1 MNVVA
6 VNSAPTLATVPVAAP
21 PPGQLPLIVSEELFR
36 QGTTLR
42 IAHSGQIYQLRLT
55 RENRLILTK

>member
-1 MNVVA
+1 MDPL
-6 VNSAPTLATVPVAAP
+6 SDMAPTLETVPLRP
-21 PPGQLPLIVSEELFR
+21 PAGGQLPLIAASQLFR

-42 IAHSGQIYQLRLT
+42 IEHAGQIYQLRLT

>member
-1 MNVVA
+1 MHSPPEA
-6 VNSAPTLATVPVAAP
+6 APTLATVIQRP
-21 PPGQLPLIVSEELFR
+21 PAGGELPLIAAEQLFR

-42 IAHSGQIYQLRLT
+42 IAHAGQIYQLRLT

>member
-1 MNVVA
+1 MA
-6 VNSAPTLATVPVAAP
+6 SPSDMLPTLETTPLQPPAA
-21 PPGQLPLIVSEELFR
+21 GQLPLIASGQLFR

-42 IAHSGQIYQLRLT
+42 IEHAGQIYQLRVT

>member
-1 MNVVA
+1 MEHTIDPT
-6 VNSAPTLATVPVAAP
+6 PTLATIPVGAL

-42 IAHSGQIYQLRLT
+42 IAHSGQVYQLRLT

>member
-1 MNVVA
+1 MEH
-6 VNSAPTLATVPVAAP
+6 SSDPAPTLATIPVGAP
-21 PPGQLPLIVSEELFR
+21 PAGQLPLIAATELFR

-42 IAHSGQIYQLRLT
+42 IFHAGQVYQLRLT

>member
-1 MNVVA
+1 MENPLDP
-6 VNSAPTLATVPVAAP
+6 APTLATVPVCSP
-21 PPGQLPLIVSEELFR
+21 PTGQLPLIAASELFR

>member
-1 MNVVA
+1 MD
-6 VNSAPTLATVPVAAP
+6 STPEMTPTLETVPLRP
-21 PPGQLPLIVSEELFR
+21 PAGSQLPLIASDQLFR

-42 IAHSGQIYQLRLT
+42 IEHAGQIYQLRVT